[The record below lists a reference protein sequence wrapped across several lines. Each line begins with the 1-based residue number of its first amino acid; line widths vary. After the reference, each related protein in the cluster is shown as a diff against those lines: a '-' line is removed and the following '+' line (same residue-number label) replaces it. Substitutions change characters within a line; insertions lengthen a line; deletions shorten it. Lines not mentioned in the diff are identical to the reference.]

1 MHQAPDQASVEWLI
15 RAIDALP
22 SDDPVPLR
30 TPGYNKY
37 TTQKAHWLGWLD
49 PAAKTGTYPRASG
62 NERGARNVYNR
73 IVEPKMLLWLISAS
87 GVRKDLV
94 YSARAAAAKDA
105 PMPTRAAAVRKD
117 VPWEE
122 VHSALSKR
130 MRAE

>member
-1 MHQAPDQASVEWLI
+1 MHQAPDQESVEWLI
-15 RAIDALP
+15 RAIEALP
-22 SDDPVPLR
+22 PDNPVPLR
-30 TPGYNKY
+30 TPGYNRY

-49 PAAKTGTYPRASG
+49 PTAKTGTYPRASG

-87 GVRKDLV
+87 GVKKDLV
-94 YSARAAAAKDA
+94 ESARAAAANDA
-105 PMPTRAAAVRKD
+105 SMPTRAAAVRKL

-122 VHSALSKR
+122 VKAALSKR

>member
-22 SDDPVPLR
+22 SDSPVPPR

-37 TTQKAHWLGWLD
+37 TTQKAHWLGWLN

-62 NERGARNVYNR
+62 NGRGARNVYNR

-87 GVRKDLV
+87 GVRQDLV
-94 YSARAAAAKDA
+94 GSARAAAVNDA
-105 PMPTRAAAVRKD
+105 PMPTRAAAVRRH
-117 VPWEE
+117 VSWEE
-122 VHSALSKR
+122 VESALLKR

>member
-1 MHQAPDQASVEWLI
+1 MRQANDQASVEWFI

-22 SDDPVPLR
+22 SDNPVPLG

-37 TTQKAHWLGWLD
+37 TTQKAHWLGWLN

-87 GVRKDLV
+87 GVRKDLIE
-94 YSARAAAAKDA
+94 SARLAAAIDA
-105 PMPTRAAAVRKD
+105 PMPTRAAAVRKH

-122 VHSALSKR
+122 AQAALSKR

>member
-1 MHQAPDQASVEWLI
+1 MHQANDQASVEWLI
-15 RAIDALP
+15 RAIEALP
-22 SDDPVPLR
+22 SDNPVPLG

-37 TTQKAHWLGWLD
+37 TTQKAHWLGWLN

-87 GVRKDLV
+87 GVKKDLV
-94 YSARAAAAKDA
+94 ESALLADANDA
-105 PMPTRAAAVRKD
+105 PMPTRAAAVRKH
-117 VPWEE
+117 VPWE
-122 VHSALSKR
+122 VLQAALSKR